1 MSQYLRPASDISRSY
16 VDSPAWS
23 KVDEET
29 PNDGDYISTNTN
41 DVNANALMS
50 LSHPAESP
58 GGGDVIIRFR
68 GFAKDSECHLYAEL
82 LQGSTVI
89 ATTQV
94 VSNIG
99 SSTYV
104 TYSYTLTS
112 AEKGSITD
120 YTDLC
125 LKLQLRSN
133 STFNYTRCSWVEVE
147 VPDADEVSLGLEMGC
162 VS

>member
-29 PNDGDYISTNTN
+29 PSDGDYISVNTY
-41 DVNANALMS
+41 DVNGYALMS
-50 LSHPAESP
+50 LSYPSENP
-58 GGGDVIIRFR
+58 GDGDVIIRFR
-68 GFAKDSECHLYAEL
+68 GFAEDTGCHLYAEL

-94 VSNIG
+94 ISDTG
-99 SSTYV
+99 STNFV

-112 AEKGSITD
+112 TEKGNITD
-120 YTDLC
+120 YTDLR
-125 LKLQLRSN
+125 LKVCMKSN
-133 STFNYTRCSWVEVE
+133 NTFNYTRCSWVEVE